1 MSKLF
6 ARINKA
12 TKPVKMKNME
22 NHNLRKKDCPKADMS
37 KSNLNTY
44 EGTKDIVKYVK
55 AKEKECNAALKK
67 AGKRKIRKDANLL
80 FECVVAPGEQ
90 EFFEK
95 YDDVK
100 FFQDVDEFFK
110 GYISEEC
117 IAQKSIHRDE
127 LTYHAHY
134 LIIPYFEE
142 GINYNKY
149 FANPEMCSKFQQ
161 ALFDYLSVQK
171 GYEFEGRELAK
182 NTKRKHKEVKEWYK
196 EVGKSS
202 NMVEALTDE
211 NKKTD
216 YAIKGVL
223 ADSEKSSLEDKIS
236 YLSVENDLLEMKI
249 GELEEEKAKLVQEN
263 SLLKSE
269 YEVLYRGVE
278 SALKGDRKHKKEQIE
293 NIKNIGRITV
303 KKEREML
310 QEQRKDD
317 EIQKTENGELER

>member
-12 TKPVKMKNME
+12 TKAVKMKNME
-22 NHNLRKKDCPKADMS
+22 NHNLRKKDCPKADKE
-37 KSNLNTY
+37 KSNMNTY

-95 YDDVK
+95 YDDTK

-134 LIIPYFEE
+134 LIIPYYEE

-161 ALFDYLSVQK
+161 ALFDYLSVEK
-171 GYEFEGRELAK
+171 GYEFEERELAK

-216 YAIKGVL
+216 YAVKGVL
-223 ADSEKSSLEDKIS
+223 ADSEKKSLEDKIS
-236 YLSVENDLLEMKI
+236 SLTMENDLLEMKVE
-249 GELEEEKAKLVQEN
+249 ELEEDKAKLEREN
-263 SLLKSE
+263 GLLRSE
-269 YEVLYRGVE
+269 YEILYKGVYDVV
-278 SALKGDRKHKKEQIE
+278 KGDKKHKKEQIE
-293 NIKNIGRITV
+293 SIKNIGRGV
-303 KKEREML
+303 VRKEREIL
-310 QEQRKDD
+310 QEQKKN
-317 EIQKTENGELER
+317 EELQKGENGELER